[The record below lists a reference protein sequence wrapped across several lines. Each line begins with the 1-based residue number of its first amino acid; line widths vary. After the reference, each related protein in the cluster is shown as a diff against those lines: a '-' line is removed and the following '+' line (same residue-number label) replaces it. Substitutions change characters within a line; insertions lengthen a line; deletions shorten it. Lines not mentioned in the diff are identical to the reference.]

1 MPNDFEK
8 VPTTTTVLRQPGA
21 AAALHRY
28 LPELISAWVK
38 DAYHALIR
46 LGYGIEFD
54 VAAEISAGLAYL
66 AAMGPD
72 PALAHAARATSTDD
86 PLVAVRAVYEPRFGA
101 GAFAQR
107 YNAVLDSGALASCLP
122 EPTDAVRRAA
132 RTCLDVFD
140 STWGFFALHLVTSS
154 HAMRLCAP
162 FAGPDAERLT
172 WAGVLAGY
180 LCIGAPPP
188 RDDGAPRVAAP
199 DLAVRDPE
207 HLVKLAWSA
216 RSQSRAFGDPAF
228 VQVASRYLDGTDPL
242 SIA

>member
-1 MPNDFEK
+1 MPAL
-8 VPTTTTVLRQPGA
+8 PGWGRGA
-21 AAALHRY
+21 AECGGADWLSRASRNR
-28 LPELISAWVK
+28 V
-38 DAYHALIR
+38 DA
-46 LGYGIEFD
+46 G
-54 VAAEISAGLAYL
+54 
-66 AAMGPD
+66 
-72 PALAHAARATSTDD
+72 
-86 PLVAVRAVYEPRFGA
+86 GA
-101 GAFAQR
+101 
-107 YNAVLDSGALASCLP
+107 
-122 EPTDAVRRAA
+122 DAVRRAA